1 MTLSDCANGA
11 AGLGIE
17 LFGRRPPNA
26 ESAKRMRKAAAAVMS
41 IIHIVYDPARLPANG
56 VLIRIVIS

>member
-1 MTLSDCANGA
+1 
-11 AGLGIE
+11 
-17 LFGRRPPNA
+17 
-26 ESAKRMRKAAAAVMS
+26 MRKAAAAVMS